1 MRKSVAG
8 SGRVGKEIA
17 LLPEERA
24 FVGIDVHKKTY
35 SVCVW
40 TEARGRV
47 ARWTQPADPGALLR
61 RVEPIRGQVAHAV
74 YEAGPTGFG
83 LLRALRGQGY
93 SADVVAPSATP
104 KPACPSDK
112 SDRRDAEM
120 LAMLDGKAMLRAIY
134 VPSAQEEADRQVV
147 RRREQ
152 VVKDVGRVQRRIKSF
167 LLQHGLVAP
176 EGLASWSRRGVEGLR
191 RLALGP
197 ELRFCLDSLLSDYEH
212 RRAQVAAFDE
222 RIRAMARSE
231 GYAGEVAAMRQ
242 PGGIGPV
249 TAVTV
254 ATEMPHAERFKTGEE
269 VASFVGISPSSR
281 RSGQTTKGG
290 PIRKAGN
297 RHLRRVLV
305 EAAWR
310 WVGQDGRAQA
320 LYRHLVR
327 ETGCAQKA
335 IVGVARHLA
344 ILLWRLRVRR
354 ETYVRLPVGG
364 EGPAAAPSAES

>member
-1 MRKSVAG
+1 LA
-8 SGRVGKEIA
+8 
-17 LLPEERA
+17 EEVA
-24 FVGIDVHKKTY
+24 FVGVDVHKKSY

-47 ARWTQPADPGALLR
+47 ARWTQPADPGALLGR
-61 RVEPIRGQVAHAV
+61 LDWIRSQVGHVV
-74 YEAGPTGFG
+74 YEAGPTGYG
-83 LLRALRGQGY
+83 LLRALRGRGY

-112 SDRRDAEM
+112 SDRLDAEM
-120 LAMLDGKAMLRAIY
+120 LAMLDAKGLLRSIY
-134 VPSAQEEADRQVV
+134 VPSVEEEADRQVV

-176 EGLASWSRRGVEGLR
+176 EGLGSWSRRGVEALR
-191 RLALGP
+191 TLALGA
-197 ELRFCLDSLLSDYEH
+197 ELRLCLDSLLSDYEH
-212 RRAQVAAFDE
+212 GRGQVAAFDA
-222 RIRAMARSE
+222 RIRAMAGSE
-231 GYAGEVAAMRQ
+231 RYAGEVAAMRQ

-254 ATEMPHAERFKTGEE
+254 ATEMPHPERFKSGEE

-281 RSGQTTKGG
+281 RSGQTSKGG

-310 WVGQDGRAQA
+310 WAGHDGRAKA
-320 LYRHLVR
+320 LYRHLVG

-344 ILLWRLRVRR
+344 ILLWRLRVTG
-354 ETYVRLPVGG
+354 ETYVPLAVGG
-364 EGPAAAPSAES
+364 EEPAAEPPTES